1 MSSDTNRQRLR
12 NCQQDQSNGNPSKPS
27 DFRDRQKTSR
37 KDQKRKDNFR
47 RFAFKQYT
55 RSFSQSATDRK
66 SFTVPHRQVPQ
77 YTPPTHLTGAY
88 RDALFEG
95 PRRMS
100 KDYMPLYRTTYKRF
114 FSEMDT
120 AQRMKCIA
128 SRTAQNTVNLTTSG
142 QTTVE
147 SISDSVKSLQ
157 TTEQSLSDSVNSL
170 QTTEEPV
177 SDSVKSL
184 QTTEEPVSD
193 NMKFVQTTEQSV
205 SDSVQSVQTTEQSVS
220 DSVKSV
226 HTTEQSVSDN
236 MKFVQTIVESVSERT
251 KPGRQ
256 SFCSRVMTDGE
267 EMNSMTY
274 ADSNSIHNDAGRNA
288 QLRYPEMS
296 NSFRKEA
303 VKRLVTII
311 ELTIKEN
318 VHELAMITGCSIQM
332 VDLFRELTGQTVADL
347 LHNESVIVQTILLSV
362 NNIDDSEK
370 SQSRASAVY
379 RAFDWLYECAIALVS
394 RKKMSYLSG
403 RRDALSQ
410 TIIDILPELLQ
421 ITLNRV
427 IRHLFYSRRVPSH
440 VYQSKGRDQQ
450 SEEILTQLDTIIAS
464 FPAADSY
471 SILTKRFELAED
483 MLVVGHVGSLANL
496 YKYSCNMRKSFSNQD
511 KEDASSSNEGG
522 TSPRLFNNDHG
533 TTPHAKNSMTEI
545 IPRNMSKWTFHFLSN
560 ANNRLPPSLSF
571 PLKIK
576 DHSFSN
582 IAESNIPVTAPLSF
596 TNIHEPTLHSY
607 DKAPKTVP
615 RSCSYE
621 HEVSVPSYS
630 KASETTSQS
639 FSNTGSARPYS
650 CAISHESEPHT
661 CRNILDTTL
670 YAFNKAPVIT
680 QQSYSTL
687 PQSALNSHYESH
699 QSLPQSVSCI
709 YEDAPSSVSNT
720 IEKGHT
726 SVRKSLQTVS
736 YSSNNTRT
744 QTNESSPLCDTFATA
759 ASILSGTEE
768 TGPSLFDV
776 LPTDEFPTLPKVK
789 PEKYSDESAKESNF
803 VVKNVTSISE
813 DDFARMLTIHG
824 GKANKL
830 DATEFSEWQQTTDVV
845 GHAKIK
851 IEPRDEVSDFQH
863 DINEC
868 SVQVK
873 ENPCSYNMP
882 FMSKHLYANESFLLK
897 PDSHLE
903 SSTELNVVSDDQG
916 KITNPDYEVMY
927 PQLTSI
933 LNEDDAVTDT
943 SRKSTMLQVDSL
955 ETRIKGLDVTD
966 FENTDAWSKNRTLR
980 SVIAVADQNVS
991 LRVDSGLNKEYLR
1004 TKFNKSDV
1012 GSLVGSNPHESSR
1025 RDVYFFPVP
1034 CNSNATYTYAMKRP
1048 TTAGTLGICQG
1059 TQGISC
1065 GENGSLDP
1073 NFQET
1078 KEADAKLMPLFNR
1091 GSRNKTRQRY
1101 RRLRRKAETREYRSV
1116 DIVAKSNKVVETTR
1130 KTFGKSTGNS
1140 KCSNAERKEMVDG
1153 NGDPK
1158 RHRDR
1163 NVMKRAKEKIL
1174 STDKIGRNTSR
1185 AKGSEDGR
1193 TRHCDEQNLLSVKW
1207 RTNEG
1212 LVMAGDINYRNHAF
1226 PSEGKDEMK
1235 TSFAENEYLSRES
1248 KCCEG
1253 RNWTKEPK
1261 RGKCNGENGDSVP
1274 KIYERGNVCE
1284 DIENPALKKPE
1295 RGKTNDYTTES
1306 ALKKPERGKTNDDT
1320 TESVLKK
1327 PERGKTNDGT
1337 TESVLKKPERG
1348 KTNDD
1353 TTESVLKK
1361 PERGKTN
1368 DDTTE
1373 SVLKKP
1379 ERGKTNDDTTESVLK
1394 KPERGKTNDDTTE
1407 SVLKKPERGK
1417 TNDDTTESVLKKP
1430 ERGKTNDDT
1439 TESVLKKP
1447 ERGKTNDDT
1456 TESVLKKPERGK
1468 TNDDTTESVLKK
1480 PERGKTNDDT
1490 TESVLKKPERGK
1502 TNDDTTESVLKKKRK
1517 GEIIEDNGESVLK
1530 KYEMGKSHKDY
1541 EEPASKELRRE
1552 NPNEDNGKSVL
1563 GTYERGRTTE
1573 YNGESI
1579 LAWLEG
1585 LCTAIEDIN
1594 EPIQVSQGPTHA
1606 EIDRSDQLYSIISH
1620 DNDILSITTGQD
1632 SVFSEHK
1639 DCLNAVVYETHQTE
1653 EQQEENQK
1661 AIKQEVLCTTH
1672 AMNTEAPLLSPIG
1685 ELQTDDNEDKTIHEI
1700 PDLFAETD
1708 LTPEYTL
1715 CSNYKQ
1721 KQIDEMSFEGDK
1733 ARSNASTLINL
1744 ESTSNDSKQVS
1755 KMPEQED
1762 VDEEKRIMQSL
1773 YRDSM
1778 MAKNESFSHVD
1789 QRRTNV
1795 WTFSQPDGNG
1805 SQVGLMAN
1813 KNVIVEMKGTG
1824 MEPNFNAWENG
1835 HEGFSDGSIYD
1846 VDHEECSK
1854 TSDFK
1859 ITRKIEGDGCYVNSE
1874 ITSGIKKE
1882 KGSNVSIQDE
1892 ILLDIQNLFL
1902 SALDMTEKLMDCSKE
1917 KSNNSKVVSENYKN
1931 GDYSSREQSIATL
1944 NFSFQN
1950 SFIKEVS
1957 SVGVSSDE
1965 VTEGRD
1971 NGARLMSDVSGH
1983 GCEVGHDTTAVLAED
1998 AVPDKLE
2005 ELQVIIKFYQLRRQ
2019 IHICEEQIAVGKHFI
2034 ITPYR

>member
-1 MSSDTNRQRLR
+1 MPTGPIKRQSLQTQRH
-12 NCQQDQSNGNPSKPS
+12 
-27 DFRDRQKTSR
+27 QKTSR
-37 KDQKRKDNFR
+37 KDQKRNDNFR
-47 RFAFKQYT
+47 RFAFEEYT
-55 RSFSQSATDRK
+55 RSFPQSAADRK
-66 SFTVPHRQVPQ
+66 SFTAPNRQVPQ
-77 YTPPTHLTGAY
+77 YTPPAHLTGAY

-128 SRTAQNTVNLTTSG
+128 SRAAQNTVNLTTSG

-157 TTEQSLSDSVNSL
+157 TTEQSVSDSVN
-170 QTTEEPV
+170 
-177 SDSVKSL
+177 SL

-193 NMKFVQTTEQSV
+193 NMKFVQTREQSV

-236 MKFVQTIVESVSERT
+236 MKFVQTMVESVSERT

-267 EMNSMTY
+267 EMNSMIY

-296 NSFRKEA
+296 KYFRKEA

-332 VDLFRELTGQTVADL
+332 VDLFRELTGQTVGDL

-362 NNIDDSEK
+362 NTIDGSEK

-410 TIIDILPELLQ
+410 TVIDRLPELLQ

-440 VYQSKGRDQQ
+440 VYQSKGRKQH

-471 SILTKRFELAED
+471 SILTKRF
-483 MLVVGHVGSLANL
+483 
-496 YKYSCNMRKSFSNQD
+496 SNQD
-511 KEDASSSNEGG
+511 KEDASSSNEGE
-522 TSPRLFNNDHG
+522 TAPRLFNNDHG
-533 TTPHAKNSMTEI
+533 TTPHAKNSMTEMI
-545 IPRNMSKWTFHFLSN
+545 QRNMSKLTFHSLSN
-560 ANNRLPPSLSF
+560 AHNRLPPSLSF

-582 IAESNIPVTAPLSF
+582 IAESNIPVTAPLSL
-596 TNIHEPTLHSY
+596 TNINEPTLHSY

-661 CRNILDTTL
+661 CTNILDTTL

-736 YSSNNTRT
+736 YSSNNT
-744 QTNESSPLCDTFATA
+744 QTNKSSPLCDTFATA
-759 ASILSGTEE
+759 ASIVSGTKE
-768 TGPSLFDV
+768 TKPSLFDV
-776 LPTDEFPTLPKVK
+776 LPTDECPTLPRVK
-789 PEKYSDESAKESNF
+789 PEKYSHESAKESNF

-830 DATEFSEWQQTTDVV
+830 DATELSKWQQTTDVV

-897 PDSHLE
+897 SDSQLE

-955 ETRIKGLDVTD
+955 ETRIKGLDVND

-991 LRVDSGLNKEYLR
+991 PRVDSGLNRGEYLR

-1012 GSLVGSNPHESSR
+1012 GSLVGLNPHKSSR
-1025 RDVYFFPVP
+1025 RDVNVFPVP

-1073 NFQET
+1073 KFQET
-1078 KEADAKLMPLFNR
+1078 KEADATLSPLFNR

-1116 DIVAKSNKVVETTR
+1116 DIVAKSNEVVETTR

-1153 NGDPK
+1153 NGEPK

-1163 NVMKRAKEKIL
+1163 NVMKRATEKIL
-1174 STDKIGRNTSR
+1174 STYKTGRNTSR

-1193 TRHCDEQNLLSVKW
+1193 TRQCDEQNLLSVKW
-1207 RTNEG
+1207 RTNDG
-1212 LVMAGDINYRNHAF
+1212 LVIASDIKERKHAF
-1226 PSEGKDEMK
+1226 PSKGKDEVK
-1235 TSFAENEYLSRES
+1235 NSFAENEYRSRES
-1248 KCCEG
+1248 KCHEG

-1261 RGKCNGENGDSVP
+1261 RGKCKGENGDSVP

-1295 RGKTNDYTTES
+1295 R
-1306 ALKKPERGKTNDDT
+1306 RKTNDD
-1320 TESVLKK
+1320 
-1327 PERGKTNDGT
+1327 T

-1502 TNDDTTESVLKKKRK
+1502 TNDDTTESVLKKPERGKTNDDTTESVLKKPERGKTNDDTTESVLKKPERGKTNDDTTESVLKKPERGKTNDDTTESVLKKPERGKTVLNDDTTESVLKKPERGKTNDDTTESVLKKKRR

-1552 NPNEDNGKSVL
+1552 NPNEDTGKSVL

-1594 EPIQVSQGPTHA
+1594 EPIQVSQRPTHV
-1606 EIDRSDQLYSIISH
+1606 EIDKSDQLYSIISH
-1620 DNDILSITTGQD
+1620 GNDKLSITTGQE
-1632 SVFSEHK
+1632 SVYSEHD
-1639 DCLNAVVYETHQTE
+1639 DCRNAVVNETHQTD

-1661 AIKQEVLCTTH
+1661 AIKREIMEQEVLCTTH
-1672 AMNTEAPLLSPIG
+1672 AMNTEAPLLSPVG
-1685 ELQTDDNEDKTIHEI
+1685 ELQTDGNEDKTIHEI

-1715 CSNYKQ
+1715 RSNYKQ

-1733 ARSNASTLINL
+1733 AKSNASTLINL

-1778 MAKNESFSHVD
+1778 MAKNESFSHMD

-1795 WTFSQPDGNG
+1795 WKFSQPDENG

-1846 VDHEECSK
+1846 VNHEECSK

-1874 ITSGIKKE
+1874 
-1882 KGSNVSIQDE
+1882 
-1892 ILLDIQNLFL
+1892 
-1902 SALDMTEKLMDCSKE
+1902 
-1917 KSNNSKVVSENYKN
+1917 NN
-1931 GDYSSREQSIATL
+1931 
-1944 NFSFQN
+1944 
-1950 SFIKEVS
+1950 
-1957 SVGVSSDE
+1957 
-1965 VTEGRD
+1965 
-1971 NGARLMSDVSGH
+1971 
-1983 GCEVGHDTTAVLAED
+1983 
-1998 AVPDKLE
+1998 
-2005 ELQVIIKFYQLRRQ
+2005 
-2019 IHICEEQIAVGKHFI
+2019 
-2034 ITPYR
+2034 

>member
-1 MSSDTNRQRLR
+1 MSSDTNRQRLL

-27 DFRDRQKTSR
+27 DIRDRQKTSR
-37 KDQKRKDNFR
+37 KDQKRNDNFR
-47 RFAFKQYT
+47 RFASEEYT
-55 RSFSQSATDRK
+55 RSFPQSAADRK
-66 SFTVPHRQVPQ
+66 SFTAPNRQVPQ
-77 YTPPTHLTGAY
+77 YTPPAHLTGAY

-128 SRTAQNTVNLTTSG
+128 SRAAQNTVNLTTSG

-157 TTEQSLSDSVNSL
+157 TTEQSDSDSVNSL

-193 NMKFVQTTEQSV
+193 NMKSVQTREQSVSDSVQSVQTTEQSVSDSVKSVHTTEQSV

-220 DSVKSV
+220 DSVKSVHTTEQSVSDSVKSVQTTEQSVSDSVQSVQTTEQSVSNSLKSV

-267 EMNSMTY
+267 EMNSMIY

-296 NSFRKEA
+296 KYFRKEA

-332 VDLFRELTGQTVADL
+332 VDLFRELTGQTVGDL

-362 NNIDDSEK
+362 NTIDDSEK

-410 TIIDILPELLQ
+410 TVIDRLPELLQ

-440 VYQSKGRDQQ
+440 VYQSKGRKQH

-471 SILTKRFELAED
+471 SILTKRF
-483 MLVVGHVGSLANL
+483 
-496 YKYSCNMRKSFSNQD
+496 SNQD
-511 KEDASSSNEGG
+511 KEDASSSNEGE
-522 TSPRLFNNDHG
+522 TAPRLFNNDHG
-533 TTPHAKNSMTEI
+533 TTPHAKNSMTEM
-545 IPRNMSKWTFHFLSN
+545 IPRNMSKWTFHFISN

-596 TNIHEPTLHSY
+596 TNIHEPTLRSY

-680 QQSYSTL
+680 QQSCSTL
-687 PQSALNSHYESH
+687 PQSVLNSHYESH
-699 QSLPQSVSCI
+699 QSLPQSVSCR

-736 YSSNNTRT
+736 YSSNNT
-744 QTNESSPLCDTFATA
+744 QTNKSSPLCDTFATA
-759 ASILSGTEE
+759 ASIVSGTKE
-768 TGPSLFDV
+768 TKPSLFDV
-776 LPTDEFPTLPKVK
+776 LPTDECPTLPRVK
-789 PEKYSDESAKESNF
+789 PEKYSHESAKESNF

-830 DATEFSEWQQTTDVV
+830 DATEFSKWQQTTDVV

-897 PDSHLE
+897 SDSQLE

-943 SRKSTMLQVDSL
+943 SRKSTMLQVEL
-955 ETRIKGLDVTD
+955 ETRIKGLDVND

-991 LRVDSGLNKEYLR
+991 PRVDSGLNRGEYLR

-1012 GSLVGSNPHESSR
+1012 GSLVGLNPHKSSR
-1025 RDVYFFPVP
+1025 RDVNVFPVP

-1073 NFQET
+1073 KFQET
-1078 KEADAKLMPLFNR
+1078 KEADATLSPLFNR
-1091 GSRNKTRQRY
+1091 GSRYKTRQRY

-1116 DIVAKSNKVVETTR
+1116 DIVATSNEVVETTR

-1153 NGDPK
+1153 NGEPK

-1163 NVMKRAKEKIL
+1163 NVMKRATEKIL
-1174 STDKIGRNTSR
+1174 STYKTGRNTSR

-1193 TRHCDEQNLLSVKW
+1193 IRQCDEQNLLSVKW
-1207 RTNEG
+1207 RTNDG
-1212 LVMAGDINYRNHAF
+1212 LVIASDIKERKHAF
-1226 PSEGKDEMK
+1226 PSKGKDDVK
-1235 TSFAENEYLSRES
+1235 NSFAENEYRSRES
-1248 KCCEG
+1248 KCHEG

-1261 RGKCNGENGDSVP
+1261 RGKCKGENGDSVP

-1284 DIENPALKKPE
+1284 DIENPAL
-1295 RGKTNDYTTES
+1295 T
-1306 ALKKPERGKTNDDT
+1306 
-1320 TESVLKK
+1320 
-1327 PERGKTNDGT
+1327 
-1337 TESVLKKPERG
+1337 
-1348 KTNDD
+1348 
-1353 TTESVLKK
+1353 
-1361 PERGKTN
+1361 
-1368 DDTTE
+1368 
-1373 SVLKKP
+1373 
-1379 ERGKTNDDTTESVLK
+1379 
-1394 KPERGKTNDDTTE
+1394 
-1407 SVLKKPERGK
+1407 
-1417 TNDDTTESVLKKP
+1417 
-1430 ERGKTNDDT
+1430 
-1439 TESVLKKP
+1439 
-1447 ERGKTNDDT
+1447 
-1456 TESVLKKPERGK
+1456 KPERGK

-1502 TNDDTTESVLKKKRK
+1502 TNDDTTESVLKKKRR

-1530 KYEMGKSHKDY
+1530 EYEMGKSHKDY

-1552 NPNEDNGKSVL
+1552 NPNEDTGKSVL

-1672 AMNTEAPLLSPIG
+1672 AMNTEAPLLSPVG

-1733 ARSNASTLINL
+1733 AKSNASTLINL

-1778 MAKNESFSHVD
+1778 MAKNESFSHMD

-1795 WTFSQPDGNG
+1795 WEFSQPDENG

-1824 MEPNFNAWENG
+1824 MEPNFNALENG

-1846 VDHEECSK
+1846 VNHEECSK

-1874 ITSGIKKE
+1874 NTSGIKRE
-1882 KGSNVSIQDE
+1882 TGFNVSIQDE

-1902 SALDMTEKLMDCSKE
+1902 SAFDMTEKLMDCSKE

-1931 GDYSSREQSIATL
+1931 GDYSSREQSLATM

-1965 VTEGRD
+1965 VTEGGD
-1971 NGARLMSDVSGH
+1971 IGARLMSDVSGH
-1983 GCEVGHDTTAVLAED
+1983 GCEVGHDTTEVLAED

-2005 ELQVIIKFYQLRRQ
+2005 ELQVFIKFYQLRKQ
-2019 IHICEEQIAVGKHFI
+2019 IHICEEKIAVG
-2034 ITPYR
+2034 